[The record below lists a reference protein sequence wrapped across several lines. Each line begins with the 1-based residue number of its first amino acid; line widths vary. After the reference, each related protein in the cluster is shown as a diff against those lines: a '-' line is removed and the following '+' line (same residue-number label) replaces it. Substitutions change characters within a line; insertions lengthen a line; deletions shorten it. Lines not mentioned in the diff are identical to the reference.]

1 MEDEVREKMQEGLKR
16 VNPIIEKMTG
26 LIMDAYQEGFK
37 TCWEIMTK
45 QSWNSF
51 KDK

>member
-37 TCWEIMTK
+37 NCWELLTGEK
-45 QSWNSF
+45 FEQ
-51 KDK
+51 